1 MKHRP
6 DAHSIL
12 QQRLKQV
19 DRQTHV
25 ARYQLQ
31 RKVKMAL
38 GPLDIQETRG
48 VSQVQGDVLLMNL
61 ATDPAFMTMNRI
73 FKFKFWHTHHIK
85 NGKKFRIQGTVP
97 VA

>member
-1 MKHRP
+1 MKHRT

-38 GPLDIQETRG
+38 GPL
-48 VSQVQGDVLLMNL
+48 LLQPTL
-61 ATDPAFMTMNRI
+61 PLFELCPSCR
-73 FKFKFWHTHHIK
+73 
-85 NGKKFRIQGTVP
+85 
-97 VA
+97 